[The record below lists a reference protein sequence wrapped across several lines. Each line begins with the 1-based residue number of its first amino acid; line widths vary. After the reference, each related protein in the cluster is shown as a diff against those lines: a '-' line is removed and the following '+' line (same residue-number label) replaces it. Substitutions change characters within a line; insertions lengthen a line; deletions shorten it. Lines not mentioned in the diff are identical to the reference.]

1 LRLDDKKESD
11 KGNQEL
17 ARLSMLEK
25 NKQRGATVR
34 MSCSTAANY
43 NPIYLSDQLSHR
55 ANDVTFAIDQVAA
68 HQSAP
73 RT

>member
-1 LRLDDKKESD
+1 
-11 KGNQEL
+11 
-17 ARLSMLEK
+17 MLEEK
-25 NKQRGATVR
+25 ATVR
-34 MSCSTAANY
+34 IPCSTTANC
-43 NPIYLSDQLSHR
+43 NPIYLSDPFSHR